1 MLKRAIAVAFAT
13 AVLVP
18 IFSVQAS
25 ACQGTNLAPSRQ
37 SADGA
42 RQAITCL
49 INRSRH
55 KHGLRRLRASAP
67 LATAAQQHSDAMASQ
82 NFFSHEGD
90 GTPAS
95 RAQGAGYAVGAS
107 AWGLGENLEWASGKA
122 ASPRGIVRGWMR
134 SAEHRTVMFTRRFR
148 QVGIGVSYGSPLS
161 PDVAN
166 AAIFTADFGFQK
178 G

>member
-1 MLKRAIAVAFAT
+1 MLKRAMVVVFAT
-13 AVLVP
+13 AAVIP
-18 IFSVQAS
+18 IFSAQAS

-55 KHGLRRLRASAP
+55 KQGLRRLRISAP
-67 LATAAQQHSDAMASQ
+67 LVTAAQEHSDAMASQ

-90 GTPAS
+90 GTPVS
-95 RAQGAGYAVGAS
+95 RAQAAGYAVGART
-107 AWGLGENLEWASGKA
+107 WGLGENLEWASGKA
-122 ASPRGIVRGWMR
+122 GSPRGIVRGWMR
-134 SAEHRTVMFTRRFR
+134 SAEHRSVMFTRRFR
-148 QVGIGVSYGSPLS
+148 QVGVGVSYGSPLS

-166 AAIFTADFGFQK
+166 
-178 G
+178 